1 MKRNNPW
8 TWVPSLFFSE
18 GLAFVGITMLSLIL
32 YKQLG
37 LNNAEIT
44 FYTGWL
50 YLPWVIRP
58 LWRPFLDLFRTRRW
72 WLLSAELLIGAAFGG
87 VAP

>member
-58 LWRPFLDLFRTRRW
+58 L
-72 WLLSAELLIGAAFGG
+72 
-87 VAP
+87 